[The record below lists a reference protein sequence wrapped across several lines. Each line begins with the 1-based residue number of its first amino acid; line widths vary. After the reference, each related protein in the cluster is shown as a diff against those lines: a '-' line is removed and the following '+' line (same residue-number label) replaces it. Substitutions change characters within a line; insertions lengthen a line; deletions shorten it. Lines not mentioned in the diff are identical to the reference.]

1 MLLWAFSASAHDYD
15 FTVGGICYSIN
26 DSDGRDAC
34 KVVRGHQAYAGDIII
49 PSEVMYRGKTYRV
62 VSIAEKSFAGC
73 RGLKS
78 IKIGGLTSIGES
90 AFADC
95 KGLTRVHLSNITH
108 IGSKAFS
115 GCTGLTDLRMSNI
128 THIGDNAF

>member
-34 KVVRGHQAYAGDIII
+34 KVVRGHQDYAGDITI
-49 PSEVMYRGKTYRV
+49 PSKVTYRGKTYMV

-78 IKIGGLTSIGES
+78 IKIGGLTSIGKS

-95 KGLTRVHLSNITH
+95 KGLTKVHLSNITH
-108 IGSKAFS
+108 
-115 GCTGLTDLRMSNI
+115 
-128 THIGDNAF
+128 GDFIRNYPNRVAHK